1 MNESLLEGYR
11 RQLSGWAD
19 EHRLRKLNTAGPR
32 DGARIVRGDRPV
44 LNLSSNDY
52 LGLAVD
58 DQRLAAFYAAQTDAN
73 RSTLYGSGSSASRL
87 MTGSTPLTH
96 ELEALI
102 GERYGRAALVF
113 NSGYHANLGILPAI
127 TDRHDLVV
135 ADRLCHA
142 SLIDGLTLGRATFK
156 RFRHLDYDHCRAILA
171 AEREKYR
178 RVFIVTESIFSMDG
192 DVADLRELV
201 KIKEASDAGLY
212 VDEAHAVG
220 VRGDTGLGLCEE
232 QHVIEEVDLIVG
244 TFGKALASVGAYVA
258 ASPILIEYLVN
269 SMRPFIFTTAL
280 PPVVL
285 NWNLGVFQDLPDFAG
300 ARTHLHGLASGLRQ
314 ALHEHGLET
323 RGSSQIVPVIVGQ
336 NARAV
341 ALGERLLAQGYLAL
355 PVRPPTVPVGE
366 ARMRL
371 SLSANMQPQ
380 DLAGLPEL
388 LGEGA

>member
-19 EHRLRKLNTAGPR
+19 ENRLRKLNTAGPR

-171 AEREKYR
+171 AEREQYR

-201 KIKEASDAGLY
+201 KIKEAFDAGLY

-232 QHVIEEVDLIVG
+232 QHVIDAVDLIVG

-258 ASPILIEYLVN
+258 ADPILIEYLVN

-300 ARTHLHGLASGLRQ
+300 ARTHLHGLAAGLRQ
-314 ALHEHGLET
+314 ALHERGLET

-336 NARAV
+336 NERAV

-366 ARMRL
+366 ARIRL

-388 LGEGA
+388 LGRDT